1 MVTHLDIGT
10 HFRTYVGERSASF
23 SANCNVLSALLHL
36 EAPFLYAT
44 QMISAPSFTCGAW
57 DTGQHEIQMG
67 MIHALLNPIGDTDII
82 RTD

>member
-67 MIHALLNPIGDTDII
+67 MIHALLNPNSDTDLI
-82 RTD
+82 RTY